1 MIIDNDN
8 NNDNKNQA
16 RHMDAT
22 VYMCARNKLGFYA
35 EIQGIFDTVHH
46 FLQQTLHGILHA
58 CFLNNE
64 LCCKF

>member
-22 VYMCARNKLGFYA
+22 VYMCARNKLGFCTEYFWDSA
-35 EIQGIFDTVHH
+35 GHH
-46 FLQQTLHGILHA
+46 FFPTDTEWNIAHL
-58 CFLNNE
+58 F
-64 LCCKF
+64 FV